1 MPADKTLDEGTPK
14 KQLTMALYSFI
25 MEFKG
30 GTCTSQ
36 HQAENIIAACMAWK
50 DYISSGP
57 IEGLK
62 LADFL
67 EAFDDYLDDMP
78 PVPIDTLTN
87 FWAWGF
93 AFGGGPKGKM
103 SQMQTF
109 EVYIIRTDPVQEVVS
124 ESVGEE
130 MSSI

>member
-1 MPADKTLDEGTPK
+1 
-14 KQLTMALYSFI
+14 MATYSFI

-36 HQAENIIAACMAWK
+36 HQGENLILACMAWK
-50 DYISSGP
+50 DYISTGL

-78 PVPIDTLTN
+78 PVPMDTLTN
-87 FWAWGF
+87 LWTWGY

-103 SQMQTF
+103 SLMQTF
-109 EVYIIRTDPVQEVVS
+109 EVYIIRTDSVMEVVS
-124 ESVGEE
+124 EPVGEE
-130 MSSI
+130 LSSI